1 MRLHFYNE
9 LEHRQMLENYTLTEE
24 QLHFTTDPLDAL
36 AMAQNDPYRYPLIA
50 TDEGEI
56 TNFLMLDGDQ
66 GRKLYSDNENA
77 ILLRAVSTDFYH
89 QGKGYAKRV
98 MQMLPDFVAEHF
110 ADKNEIVLVVNI
122 FNAAAQ
128 GLYHAVG
135 FVDEGVRTMG
145 AKGEVIVMHYKLKQ
159 QVAI

>member
-1 MRLHFYNE
+1 MKLHFYTE
-9 LEHRQMLENYTLTEE
+9 LEHREMLQNYTLTEE
-24 QLHFTTDPLDAL
+24 QLHFTTDPMVAL
-36 AMAQNDPYRYPLIA
+36 EMAQNDPYRYPLIA

-77 ILLRAVSTDFYH
+77 ILLRAVSTDFHH

-110 ADKNEIVLVVNI
+110 PQKNEIVLVVNI

-135 FVDEGVRTMG
+135 FIDEGVRTMG
-145 AKGEVIVMHYKLKQ
+145 AKGEVIVMHYKIKQ